1 MYFNPLKV
9 FLPVTL
15 VLVSIA
21 TIKLIRD
28 IIVYRS
34 LYIPGITLMLVL
46 TAIQVGAIG
55 LLADLIVKRSR

>member
-1 MYFNPLKV
+1 
-9 FLPVTL
+9 VTL

-46 TAIQVGAIG
+46 TAIQIGAIG